1 MVVNRDFLQDNKA
14 RCFVEFI
21 LEWQF
26 FSVIY
31 GSLIVKKTVHGNWT
45 FIFLSMTDL
54 NLSFGNF
61 SKFMAY
67 AEPNIA
73 LSIITHTL
81 Y

>member
-1 MVVNRDFLQDNKA
+1 
-14 RCFVEFI
+14 
-21 LEWQF
+21 
-26 FSVIY
+26 
-31 GSLIVKKTVHGNWT
+31 
-45 FIFLSMTDL
+45 MTDL

-67 AEPNIA
+67 TEPDIA